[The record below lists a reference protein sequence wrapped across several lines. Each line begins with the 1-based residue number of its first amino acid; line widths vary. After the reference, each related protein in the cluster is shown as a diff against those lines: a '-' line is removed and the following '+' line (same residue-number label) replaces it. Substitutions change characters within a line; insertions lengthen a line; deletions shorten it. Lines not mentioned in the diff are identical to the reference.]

1 MRGKN
6 KIPIHELVADKAI
19 PQLRFAPPLFDCNL
33 IHSLYEHRTS
43 DGIIRV
49 GSRGAA
55 FPYMFHG
62 VESEEEFC
70 LALLFITVKDN
81 VKHGIYTRA
90 AKAGSFV
97 YTHSMVERV
106 ARWWALPDDV
116 KFRGYNI
123 GRV

>member
-19 PQLRFAPPLFDCNL
+19 PQLRFAPSLDGKLN
-33 IHSLYEHRTS
+33 HSIYEHRTS

-62 VESEEEFC
+62 VQSEEEFC
-70 LALLFITVKDN
+70 LAVLFIIVKDN

-97 YTHSMVERV
+97 YTHSMAERV
-106 ARWWALPDDV
+106 ARWWALPADV
-116 KFRGYNI
+116 KFRGFKL
-123 GRV
+123 